1 MKNNLKIIFF
11 IYSLKSGGAERV
23 TSLLANYWTEKGWD
37 VAIVTQAPISA
48 DFYVLNKAVLRQS
61 IELSRDSN
69 SIVSAVINNIK
80 RIYMYR
86 GILKSQR
93 PDIVISMMTVENV
106 LLPISAIGMN
116 IPIIGSE
123 RNYPP
128 LLPLGKLWS
137 ALRRATYPYLDAMVA
152 QTEKIISWLSEN
164 APSPIIKKIP
174 NPILMPLGRSE
185 PFVDPDVFLSR
196 IGTDKKVFLAV
207 GRLEP
212 QKGFHRLVDAF
223 AEAVKV
229 NSDWILVIVGG
240 GSLRDS
246 LIKQIS
252 EKVIAEKIFLA
263 GSVGNAGDWYSKASA
278 YVMSSHFEGFPNT
291 LLEAMAHGLPCIS
304 TDCDTGPSELIVN
317 DLNGMLVTNGSH
329 ASMVNGLVKLMND
342 HELRMRLGNAA
353 KNVVE
358 KYSMQSVSSEWENLI
373 VDLTSSRKNNLSLG
387 T

>member
-1 MKNNLKIIFF
+1 MKNNFKVIFF
-11 IYSLKSGGAERV
+11 IHSLKSGGAERV
-23 TSLLANYWTEKGWD
+23 TSLLANYWAEQGWN
-37 VAIVTQAPISA
+37 VTIVTQAPITA

-61 IELSRDSN
+61 IELSRESK
-69 SIVSAVINNIK
+69 SVFSAVINNLK
-80 RIYMYR
+80 RIYLYR
-86 GILKSQR
+86 GVLKAGR
-93 PDIVISMMTVENV
+93 PDIAISMMTVENV
-106 LLPISAIGMN
+106 LLPISSVGMN
-116 IPIIGSE
+116 IPTIGSE

-128 LLPLGKLWS
+128 LLPVGKLWS
-137 ALRRATYPYLDAMVA
+137 ALRRVTYPYLDAMVA
-152 QTEKIISWLSEN
+152 QTEKIVSWLSEN
-164 APSPIIKKIP
+164 APSPIIRKIP

-185 PFVDPDVFLSR
+185 PLVDPDVFLST
-196 IGTDKKVFLAV
+196 IGIEKKVLLAV

-223 AEAVKV
+223 AEAVRV
-229 NSDWILVIVGG
+229 NGDWILVIVGS
-240 GSLRDS
+240 GSLRDD
-246 LIKQIS
+246 LIKHIS
-252 EKVIAEKIFLA
+252 EENIDEKIYLA
-263 GSVGNAGDWYSKASA
+263 GSVGNVGDWYSKANA

-329 ASMVNGLVKLMND
+329 AAMVDGLVKLMND

-358 KYSMQSVSSEWENLI
+358 KYSMQSISSEWESLI

-387 T
+387 V